1 VLALDM
7 TEVLQASR
15 VIKLKL
21 TAFVLGSLLALFL
34 LAWAWQSVD
43 QEALQTLWSTVPVW
57 GWLLAAL
64 MWGGSLALR
73 AERLRQEWTWK
84 RQVLWHEA
92 MRVVLFHNAAVLLL
106 PMRAGELGYPLLV
119 KQLFGAT
126 WQASWRSLL
135 WLRLQDL
142 WVLATL
148 AVWLW
153 PGISL
158 GWRVGMALLWVV
170 LVAVPARIW
179 LGLLKRR
186 IKGMSFVRSLMHR
199 RSGLAG
205 WCLSWGNWFLKLT
218 AVAGLL
224 HSLAPEAASLDF
236 AQALAGALGGELAAL
251 LPVQGPAGLGTYEA
265 GVWLFSG
272 LPLAAAPLLGLV
284 ALGVHVFCLAVSLG
298 LAGAW
303 SLGAFFTARTT
314 SNDKG

>member
-1 VLALDM
+1 M
-7 TEVLQASR
+7 TDVLQVSR
-15 VIKLKL
+15 VRPLKL
-21 TAFVLGSLLALFL
+21 TAFVVGSLLALSL

-43 QEALQTLWSTVPVW
+43 PKALRQLWSTVPLW

-64 MWGGSLALR
+64 LWGGSLALR
-73 AERLRQEWTWK
+73 AERLRQEWKWK
-84 RQVLWHEA
+84 RLVLWREA

-119 KQLFGAT
+119 KQVFGAS
-126 WQASWRSLL
+126 WKASWRSLM
-135 WLRLQDL
+135 WLRLQDVL
-142 WVLATL
+142 VLATL

-153 PGISL
+153 PGVAL
-158 GWRVGMALLWVV
+158 VWRVALALFWIGLVAAPARLWLWLLRRRIQGMA
-170 LVAVPARIW
+170 
-179 LGLLKRR
+179 
-186 IKGMSFVRSLMHR
+186 FVRSLMHR

-205 WCLSWGNWFLKLT
+205 WCLSWGNWLLKLT

-224 HSLAPEAASLDF
+224 YSLAPESAPLQF

-272 LPLAAAPLLGLV
+272 LPVAAAPLLGLV
-284 ALGVHVFCLAVSLG
+284 ALGVHIFCLAVSLG

-303 SLGAFFTARTT
+303 SLGALLTAQTT

>member
-1 VLALDM
+1 M
-7 TEVLQASR
+7 TEGLQVGR
-15 VIKLKL
+15 VSQLKL
-21 TAFVLGSLLALFL
+21 TTFVVGSLLALSL
-34 LAWAWQSVD
+34 LVWAWQGVD
-43 QEALQTLWSTVPVW
+43 QQALRKIWATVPVW

-64 MWGGSLALR
+64 LWGGSLALR
-73 AERLRQEWTWK
+73 AERLRQEWLWK
-84 RQVLWHEA
+84 RRVLWREA

-119 KQLFGAT
+119 KQVFGAS
-126 WQASWRSLL
+126 WQSSWRSLM

-142 WVLATL
+142 LVLATL

-153 PGISL
+153 PGVSVV
-158 GWRVGMALLWVV
+158 WRVALALCWVG
-170 LVAVPARIW
+170 LVAAPARLW
-179 LGLLKRR
+179 LWLLKRR
-186 IKGMSFVRSLMHR
+186 IQGMAFVRSLMHR

-205 WCLSWGNWFLKLT
+205 WCLSWGNWVLKLT

-236 AQALAGALGGELAAL
+236 AQAWAGALGGELAAL

-272 LPLAAAPLLGLV
+272 LPVAAAPLLGLV

-303 SLGAFFTARTT
+303 SLGALSTARTT

>member
-1 VLALDM
+1 MTDVLKAAP
-7 TEVLQASR
+7 VS
-15 VIKLKL
+15 KLKL
-21 TAFVLGSLLALFL
+21 TTFVVGSLMALSL

-43 QEALQTLWSTVPVW
+43 HAALEKLWLTVPAW
-57 GWLLAAL
+57 GWVLAAL
-64 MWGGSLALR
+64 LWGGSLALR

-84 RQVLWHEA
+84 RRIMWREA

-119 KQLFGAT
+119 KQVFGAG
-126 WQASWRSLL
+126 WQASWRSLM

-142 WVLATL
+142 LVLATL

-153 PGISL
+153 PGISVI
-158 GWRVGMALLWVV
+158 WRVALALCWVG
-170 LVAVPARIW
+170 LVAGPARLW
-179 LGLLKRR
+179 LWLLKRR
-186 IKGMSFVRSLMHR
+186 IKGMAFVRSLMHR

-205 WCLSWGNWFLKLT
+205 WCLSWGNWVLKLT

-251 LPVQGPAGLGTYEA
+251 LPVQGLAGLGTYEA

-272 LPLAAAPLLGLV
+272 LPVAAAPLLGLV

-298 LAGAW
+298 LAGVW
-303 SLGAFFTARTT
+303 SLGALWTALTT

>member
-1 VLALDM
+1 M
-7 TEVLQASR
+7 TETVKVRR
-15 VIKLKL
+15 VNPLKL
-21 TAFVLGSLLALFL
+21 TAFVLGSVLALSL

-43 QEALQTLWSTVPVW
+43 HAALKKLWLTVPAW
-57 GWLLAAL
+57 GWFLAAL
-64 MWGGSLALR
+64 LWGGSLALR

-84 RQVLWHEA
+84 RRVMWREA

-119 KQLFGAT
+119 KQVFGAG
-126 WQASWRSLL
+126 WQASWRSLM

-142 WVLATL
+142 LVLATL

-153 PGISL
+153 PGISVI
-158 GWRVGMALLWVV
+158 WRVALALCWVG
-170 LVAVPARIW
+170 LVAAPAR
-179 LGLLKRR
+179 LGFWLLKRR
-186 IKGMSFVRSLMHR
+186 VKGMAFVRSLMHR

-205 WCLSWGNWFLKLT
+205 WCLSWGNWVLKLT

-236 AQALAGALGGELAAL
+236 AEALAGALGGELAAL
-251 LPVQGPAGLGTYEA
+251 LPVQGLAGLGTYEA

-272 LPLAAAPLLGLV
+272 LPMAAAPLLGLV

-298 LAGAW
+298 LAGVW
-303 SLGAFFTARTT
+303 SLGALWTARTT